1 MEDSY
6 SQDLDFASDQEDF
19 SLPRNIQPT
28 GYVDTD
34 NLDQA
39 SMDTHLPETNIGY
52 KLMLKMGWTAG
63 QGLGSD
69 RQGEKGRPPEVR
81 KRMYR

>member
-19 SLPRNIQPT
+19 SLPRNVQPT

-39 SMDTHLPETNIGY
+39 SMDTHLPESNIGY

-63 QGLGSD
+63 EGLGSD
-69 RQGEKGRPPEVR
+69 RQGK
-81 KRMYR
+81 KDS